1 MTQLSLIVA
10 QSSNRVIGV
19 ENDLPWRLSE
29 DLKFFKRTTLGCP
42 IILGRKNYESIGR
55 PLPGR
60 TNIILSS
67 QRNFEAPG
75 CLILHSKLE
84 VLDYLQKESI
94 AKAFIIGGAQ
104 IYELF
109 LEDCSELFITQVDC
123 NIEGD
128 VYFPKLDPKN
138 WSITKIFSHAKDEKH
153 DHAFCVE
160 HWVKI

>member
-10 QSSNRVIGV
+10 QSSNRVIGI

-60 TNIILSS
+60 INIILSS
-67 QRNFEAPG
+67 QKNFKPKG
-75 CLILHSKLE
+75 CLVLHSKLD
-84 VLDYLQKESI
+84 VMDYLKKESI
-94 AKAFIIGGAQ
+94 EKAFIIGGSQ
-104 IYELF
+104 IYDLF

-123 NIEGD
+123 TIRGD
-128 VYFPKLDPKN
+128 VYFPKLN
-138 WSITKIFSHAKDEKH
+138 SNSWSITNIFSHSRDEKH
-153 DHAFCVE
+153 DYAFSVE
-160 HWVKI
+160 HWIRK